1 MNKRISCITPSHK
14 THRPVLRDISNK
26 QPDKGQLLALAYNKE
41 RLDSLKEQL
50 NIEATKRIEADTKRL
65 EADAKR
71 VEADAKRLEA
81 DAKRLEADAKRL
93 EAEERAAKLEAR
105 LAALEGRL

>member
-1 MNKRISCITPSHK
+1 MKKRISCITPSLK

-26 QPDKGQLLALAYNKE
+26 QPDKGQLLALAYNKK

-71 VEADAKRLEA
+71 LEA
-81 DAKRLEADAKRL
+81 DAKRM
-93 EAEERAAKLEAR
+93 EAEERAARLEAR
-105 LAALEGRL
+105 LAALEGKL